1 MSFVGFSVKAERE
14 FSESEEIAE
23 ALRFSL
29 WFCFQTE
36 QLCNEKPHEEKEEN
50 EK

>member
-1 MSFVGFSVKAERE
+1 MSFVGFLVKAERE

-23 ALRFSL
+23 AL
-29 WFCFQTE
+29 CFFALITQ
-36 QLCNEKPHEEKEEN
+36 QLCNEKPEEEKEES